1 MARTSSG
8 PSSSSELSVAP
19 SPAIFPL
26 PPLYFCGAQHSC
38 HRSGCSKRSF
48 FPWPSRRSQQ
58 PRCLVS
64 LPSHYAVMLPLP
76 LLFFR
81 TPSTLP
87 TDRFFQ
93 LRRTLCDL
101 AASRPGLPW
110 LPPWRTSRSSR
121 DASSRSHV
129 NLLCVTP
136 SACST

>member
-38 HRSGCSKRSF
+38 H
-48 FPWPSRRSQQ
+48 
-58 PRCLVS
+58 
-64 LPSHYAVMLPLP
+64 
-76 LLFFR
+76 R

>member
-19 SPAIFPL
+19 SPAIFP
-26 PPLYFCGAQHSC
+26 F
-38 HRSGCSKRSF
+38 
-48 FPWPSRRSQQ
+48 
-58 PRCLVS
+58 
-64 LPSHYAVMLPLP
+64 LPSTSVALSTPATGP
-76 LLFFR
+76 AAASALFSHGRAGAPNSRDAWFLSLAT
-81 TPSTLP
+81 TPSCSLYP
-87 TDRFFQ
+87 CFFSG
-93 LRRTLCDL
+93 RRAPSPQVAFSSCAGHCDL

>member
-19 SPAIFPL
+19 SPAIFP
-26 PPLYFCGAQHSC
+26 F
-38 HRSGCSKRSF
+38 
-48 FPWPSRRSQQ
+48 
-58 PRCLVS
+58 
-64 LPSHYAVMLPLP
+64 LPSTSVALS
-76 LLFFR
+76 
-81 TPSTLP
+81 TPATG
-87 TDRFFQ
+87 
-93 LRRTLCDL
+93 RRAPSPQVAFSSCAGHCDL